1 MKTNDPNEKL
11 TDPRRAEWSS
21 GKEAMEI
28 QCEHGADERGAD
40 SCVAPC
46 SAFARRCGYSPG
58 VGTSRAMVECACG
71 WKQGIFL
78 WSWAGHGKAR
88 CAKCRKWICYL
99 TLQVFECREELA
111 WWRKLHA
118 PNSHPLPNLGK

>member
-40 SCVAPC
+40 SKRYAQVVARYADA
-46 SAFARRCGYSPG
+46 S
-58 VGTSRAMVECACG
+58 
-71 WKQGIFL
+71 
-78 WSWAGHGKAR
+78 
-88 CAKCRKWICYL
+88 
-99 TLQVFECREELA
+99 
-111 WWRKLHA
+111 
-118 PNSHPLPNLGK
+118 